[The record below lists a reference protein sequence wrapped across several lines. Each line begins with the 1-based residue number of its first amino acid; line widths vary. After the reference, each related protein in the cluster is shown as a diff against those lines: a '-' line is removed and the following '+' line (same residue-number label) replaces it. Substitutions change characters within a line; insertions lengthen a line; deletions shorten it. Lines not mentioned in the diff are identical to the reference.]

1 MVKTGLQKFNKSLV
15 DTVVQ
20 PGIMVPQAKE
30 IDMTIVMQ
38 RAIPGLYTSDLI
50 DGRFQVIQS
59 SAIKSH
65 FFIYDH
71 TKDDNIRG
79 RDGMILRFETA
90 DEAHAH
96 LAGTP
101 AKAGSVAKTPKEP
114 KVKAEK
120 TLRKARVVTA
130 GEVDV
135 RERKER
141 KGSMLSVI
149 RGMIRDSGSDE
160 EVFARLKAEH
170 PDATY
175 GLKTV
180 VILRKEMGLA

>member
-1 MVKTGLQKFNKSLV
+1 
-15 DTVVQ
+15 
-20 PGIMVPQAKE
+20 
-30 IDMTIVMQ
+30 MTIVMQ
-38 RAIPGLYTSDLI
+38 RSMPGLYTSDLI
-50 DGRFQVIQS
+50 EGRFQVIQS
-59 SAIKSH
+59 SAIRTN

-71 TKDDNIRG
+71 VKDDNLRH
-79 RDGMILRFETA
+79 RDGTILHFVSA

-96 LAGTP
+96 LSGERQKPVAAKP
-101 AKAGSVAKTPKEP
+101 AREPKAPKAPKEP
-114 KVKAEK
+114 KAKAEK
-120 TLRKARVVTA
+120 APRKARVVTA

-149 RGMIRDSGSDE
+149 RGMIRDGGSDE

-170 PDATY
+170 PNATY

>member
-1 MVKTGLQKFNKSLV
+1 
-15 DTVVQ
+15 
-20 PGIMVPQAKE
+20 
-30 IDMTIVMQ
+30 MTIVMQ
-38 RAIPGLYTSDLI
+38 RSMPGLYTSDLI

-59 SAIKSH
+59 SAIRTN

-71 TKDDNIRG
+71 TKDDNLRH
-79 RDGMILRFETA
+79 RDGTILHFASA
-90 DEAHAH
+90 DEAHAY
-96 LAGTP
+96 LSGDRQKP
-101 AKAGSVAKTPKEP
+101 AAAKPVREP
-114 KVKAEK
+114 KAPKAPKAKAEK
-120 TLRKARVVTA
+120 APRKARVVTA

-149 RGMIRDSGSDE
+149 RAMIRDGGSDE

-170 PDATY
+170 PNATY

>member
-1 MVKTGLQKFNKSLV
+1 
-15 DTVVQ
+15 
-20 PGIMVPQAKE
+20 
-30 IDMTIVMQ
+30 MTIVMQ
-38 RAIPGLYTSDLI
+38 RSIPGLYASDLI

-59 SAIKSH
+59 SAIRTN

-71 TKDDNIRG
+71 TKDDNLRN
-79 RDGMILRFETA
+79 RDGSIMHFATA
-90 DEAHAH
+90 EAGHDF
-96 LAGTP
+96 LAGRATAP
-101 AKAGSVAKTPKEP
+101 DVKSAKQPKAPKEP
-114 KVKAEK
+114 KVKVEK
-120 TLRKARVVTA
+120 TPRKARVVTA
-130 GEVDV
+130 GAVDV

-149 RGMIRDSGSDE
+149 RAMIRDGGSDE

-170 PDATY
+170 PNATY

>member
-1 MVKTGLQKFNKSLV
+1 
-15 DTVVQ
+15 
-20 PGIMVPQAKE
+20 
-30 IDMTIVMQ
+30 MTIVMQ
-38 RAIPGLYTSDLI
+38 RSMPGLYTSDLI

-59 SAIKSH
+59 SAIRSN

-71 TKDDNIRG
+71 TKDDNLRN
-79 RDGMILRFETA
+79 RDGTVMHFATA
-90 DEAHAH
+90 EDAHAH
-96 LAGTP
+96 LSAPAASATKP
-101 AKAGSVAKTPKEP
+101 VKQAKAPKAPKEP
-114 KVKAEK
+114 KVKVEK
-120 TLRKARVVTA
+120 APRKARVVTA

-149 RGMIRDSGSDE
+149 RAMIRDGGSDE

-170 PDATY
+170 PNATY

>member
-1 MVKTGLQKFNKSLV
+1 
-15 DTVVQ
+15 
-20 PGIMVPQAKE
+20 
-30 IDMTIVMQ
+30 MTIVMQ
-38 RAIPGLYTSDLI
+38 HPGVEGLYVSDLI
-50 DGRFQVIQS
+50 DGRYQVLQS
-59 SAIKSH
+59 SGIRTD

-71 TKDDNIRG
+71 AEDDNLRG
-79 RDGMILRFETA
+79 RDKMILRFKSA
-90 DEAHAH
+90 DAAHAH
-96 LAGTP
+96 LSAPAAPVVKP
-101 AKAGSVAKTPKEP
+101 AKQP

-120 TLRKARVVTA
+120 APRKARVVTA

-149 RGMIRDSGSDE
+149 RGMIRDGGTDE

-170 PDATY
+170 PNATY